1 MDYDVLYNNIEL
13 LNKYTELT
21 NDEWSE
27 TVIALCILAGRIDY
41 ISEELAAALEHEIAA
56 EVEYVKE
63 HANIV
68 TRKETYTRTIYE
80 VEWKD
85 E

>member
-27 TVIALCILAGRIDY
+27 TVIAMCILAGRIDY
-41 ISEELAAALEHEIAA
+41 VSDDLAAALEREIAA
-56 EVEYVKE
+56 EVEYVNEK
-63 HANIV
+63 ATIV
-68 TRKETYTRTIYE
+68 TRTETYTRTVYDI
-80 VEWKD
+80 EWKD
-85 E
+85 Q